1 MDKHTKPLCSQCG
14 EVMEGCFN
22 QELQITNAWLCKCGH
37 QEKAIGRER
46 KFKPE
51 HFEVEEIIL

>member
-1 MDKHTKPLCSQCG
+1 MNKHTKPLCSQCG
-14 EVMEGCFN
+14 EEMEGCFN

-51 HFEVEEIIL
+51 HFED